1 MTRRKVFSV
10 IAVVLSLIT
19 LSAAASW
26 CSASSEV
33 ILALSDLDEPNY
45 ISESDFSFSMM
56 ISVFSY
62 IWGFVHF
69 GANFATVIVLSLGA
83 WAIFGFN
90 SVKNY
95 SDIAD
100 DEIKFSMRFFRI
112 SFAGTLAAAMII
124 MTIRSVDLRNGV
136 PYLALLYCWENPFFM
151 WLFYIRRFKKR

>member
-33 ILALSDLDEPNY
+33 ILALSDLDEPDY
-45 ISESDFSFSMM
+45 IHGSDFSFD
-56 ISVFSY
+56 VFFY
-62 IWGFVHF
+62 ILGFFQF
-69 GANFATVIVLSLGA
+69 GVNFATVIVLSLAA

-90 SVKNY
+90 SVNNY

-124 MTIRSVDLRNGV
+124 MTIRAVDLRSGI
-136 PYLALLYCWENPFFM
+136 PYLALLYCWENTFFM